1 MFILNINY
9 IKPLKEIEEHLQE
22 HREFLDY
29 YYDTGKFLMSGPK
42 EPRSGG
48 IILCNAKDQKKL
60 LILYQEIHFCKKVAE
75 YELIEFFPV
84 KTSGELN
91 RYKNKTK

>member
-9 IKPLKEIEEHLQE
+9 IKPLKEIEQHLQE
-22 HREFLDY
+22 HREFLNY
-29 YYDTGKFLMSGPK
+29 FYDTGKFLMSGPK

-48 IILCNAKDQKKL
+48 IILCNAKDQKEAFD
-60 LILYQEIHFCKKVAE
+60 IISRDPFFVKKVAE
-75 YELIEFFPV
+75 YELIEFLPV

-91 RYKNKTK
+91 QYKK